1 MKPIRSLLVFGSV
14 LLSLSLTISSQ
25 TLAEGARKAA
35 VQKRVVPTKSIRVD
49 AQTVLCIAESGIQ
62 PSAKPVPHKGKRP
75 AGIAVFGVGALGLG
89 VADGDVLSEVLGQPV
104 KSQAQVVAMVI
115 AARSQNMSEISAI
128 LWHGAQAYAVSVKQP
143 YDVPNCSADEPSC
156 WRSHC
161 AREDRKP
168 QASPEKRA
176 QKR

>member
-1 MKPIRSLLVFGSV
+1 VKPIRSLLVLGSA
-14 LLSLSLTISSQ
+14 LLALSLTISGQ
-25 TLAEGARKAA
+25 TLADGARKPA
-35 VQKRVVPTKSIRVD
+35 VQKRVVPTKSIRVG

-115 AARSQNMSEISAI
+115 AARSRNMSEISGI
-128 LWHGAQAYAVSVKQP
+128 LWHGTQAFSVTVEQP

-156 WRSHC
+156 WRSRC
-161 AREDRKP
+161 GREDQRS
-168 QASPEKRA
+168 QGSAEKNA